1 MVNAERETRNAR
13 PWNPEEDDMEAIES
27 LRQQHRELLS
37 IFDELELTTDALERT
52 RLLGQVAE
60 RLKTHA
66 AVEEEVFYPA
76 VRALGAEAKEVVEEA
91 LAAHRAAD
99 LVLDESLGA
108 EPTEAN
114 VKVLRD
120 VIQRH
125 VDDEEQRMFPLAE
138 RLGATAQA
146 RLAARIERRA
156 DELEGD
162 EGDEGRLL
170 SRRPSE

>member
-1 MVNAERETRNAR
+1 
-13 PWNPEEDDMEAIES
+13 MEAIES

-37 IFDELELTTDALERT
+37 IFDEVEITTDGLERT
-52 RLLGQVAE
+52 RLLGQIAE
-60 RLKTHA
+60 RLKMHA
-66 AVEEEVFYPA
+66 AIEEEVFYPA
-76 VRALGAEAKEVVEEA
+76 VRALGGDAPEIVDEA

-125 VDDEEQRMFPLAE
+125 VDDEEQRIFPLAE
-138 RLGATAQA
+138 GLGAAEQA
-146 RLAARIERRA
+146 RLAARIDRRA
-156 DELEGD
+156 EELEEEEG
-162 EGDEGRLL
+162 EGDDDPLL
-170 SRRPSE
+170 VRRTTD

>member
-1 MVNAERETRNAR
+1 
-13 PWNPEEDDMEAIES
+13 MEAIES

-37 IFDELELTTDALERT
+37 IFDEVEITTDGLERT
-52 RLLGQVAE
+52 RLLGQIAE
-60 RLKTHA
+60 RLKMHA
-66 AVEEEVFYPA
+66 AIEEEVFYPA
-76 VRALGAEAKEVVEEA
+76 VRALGGDAPEIVDEA

-125 VDDEEQRMFPLAE
+125 VDDEEQRIFPLAE
-138 RLGATAQA
+138 RLGAAAQV
-146 RLAARIERRA
+146 RLAARIDRRA
-156 DELEGD
+156 EELEEEEG
-162 EGDEGRLL
+162 EGDDDPLL
-170 SRRPSE
+170 VRRTTD

>member
-1 MVNAERETRNAR
+1 
-13 PWNPEEDDMEAIES
+13 MEAIES

-37 IFDELELTTDALERT
+37 IFDEVEITTDGLERT
-52 RLLGQVAE
+52 RLLGQIAE
-60 RLKTHA
+60 RLKMHA
-66 AVEEEVFYPA
+66 AIEEEVFYPA
-76 VRALGAEAKEVVEEA
+76 VRALGGDAPEIVDEA

-125 VDDEEQRMFPLAE
+125 VDDEEQRIFPLAE
-138 RLGATAQA
+138 GLGAAAQA
-146 RLAARIERRA
+146 RLAARIDRRTE
-156 DELEGD
+156 ELEEEEG
-162 EGDEGRLL
+162 EGDDDPLL
-170 SRRPSE
+170 VRRTTD

>member
-1 MVNAERETRNAR
+1 MQ
-13 PWNPEEDDMEAIES
+13 AIDT

-37 IFDELELTTDALERT
+37 IFDELEITGDGLERT
-52 RLLGQVAE
+52 RLLGQIAE

-76 VRALGAEAKEVVEEA
+76 VRALGPEAEPIVEEA

-99 LVLDESLGA
+99 LVLDESMGA

-120 VIQRH
+120 VIAH
-125 VDDEEQRMFPLAE
+125 HISDEEDRMFRLAE
-138 RLGATAQA
+138 RLGEAVQA

-156 DELEGD
+156 DELSEGEGD
-162 EGDEGRLL
+162 EEEL
-170 SRRPSE
+170 PSAR

>member
-1 MVNAERETRNAR
+1 
-13 PWNPEEDDMEAIES
+13 MEAIES

-37 IFDELELTTDALERT
+37 IFDEVEITTDGLERT
-52 RLLGQVAE
+52 RLLGQIAE

-66 AVEEEVFYPA
+66 AIEEEVFYPA
-76 VRALGAEAKEVVEEA
+76 VRALGGDAPEIVDEA

-125 VDDEEQRMFPLAE
+125 VDDEEQRIFPLAE
-138 RLGATAQA
+138 GLGAAAQA
-146 RLAARIERRA
+146 RLAARIDRRTE
-156 DELEGD
+156 ELEEEEG
-162 EGDEGRLL
+162 EGDDDPLL
-170 SRRPSE
+170 VRRTTD

>member
-1 MVNAERETRNAR
+1 
-13 PWNPEEDDMEAIES
+13 MEATEA

-37 IFDELELTTDALERT
+37 IFDELEITTDSLERT

-60 RLKTHA
+60 RMKTHA

-76 VRALGAEAKEVVEEA
+76 VRRLGAEAEPIIDEA

-99 LVLDESLGA
+99 LVLDESMGA

-120 VIQRH
+120 AITRH
-125 VDDEEQRMFPLAE
+125 IEDEEARMFPLAE
-138 RLGATAQA
+138 RLGVALQV
-146 RLAARIERRA
+146 RLAARMA
-156 DELEGD
+156 STGDELD
-162 EGDEGRLL
+162 EEEEAGERTPGL
-170 SRRPSE
+170 